1 MSPIWRLYLVS
12 VPTPKP
18 ILRKISPEEYS
29 TQYVGGVVGMEGIYV
44 TKTAKNDHPQEKNGK
59 LLKSPQGCMT
69 SKFSMPQ
76 IENFMEIQKL
86 KNENE
91 LNSSF
96 IFGYMLPNLGG
107 NGANELATKQL
118 GFAFWGLQGV
128 RDGYVWPK
136 RQKVRTH
143 RRKIATLSKA
153 LFCSC
158 THTKTFS

>member
-1 MSPIWRLYLVS
+1 
-12 VPTPKP
+12 
-18 ILRKISPEEYS
+18 
-29 TQYVGGVVGMEGIYV
+29 MEGIYV

-128 RDGYVWPK
+128 RDGYV
-136 RQKVRTH
+136 
-143 RRKIATLSKA
+143 
-153 LFCSC
+153 
-158 THTKTFS
+158 